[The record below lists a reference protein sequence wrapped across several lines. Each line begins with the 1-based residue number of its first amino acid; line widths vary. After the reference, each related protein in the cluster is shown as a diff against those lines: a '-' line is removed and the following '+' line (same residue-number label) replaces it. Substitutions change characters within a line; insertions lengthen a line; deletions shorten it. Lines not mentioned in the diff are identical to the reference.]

1 MTTMFLRLLLASLL
15 TLGLL
20 AACAGVD
27 LTPAAT
33 PLPAVPTATALFPT
47 LTPTVHVSP
56 IVLRVW
62 VPSRFDPQKDTL
74 LQARLDSFLESHPG
88 LKIDVRVKEETGAAS
103 LLESLLVTSSA
114 APSALPD
121 LVALP
126 REDLESAAAAGVIQ
140 PVDGLKIAL
149 DKPGWAL
156 SARALGHV
164 QNTAYG
170 LPFALDALVLASSVP
185 EPVTNWVDV
194 VLEGPLAFN
203 VHDASFPLALY
214 LAAGGTL
221 IDDQGKPALDET
233 ILARVLALFAQETVV
248 PLESDEAVW
257 QSFGQ
262 AGGFA
267 VGWATD
273 LTRRDQPGARIEALP
288 GFEDSSATLVTGWV
302 WAVASLDAD
311 RQKLAVELAEWLTA
325 EEFVG
330 AWDESSGY
338 LSPRSD
344 ARWEA
349 VLASGRVMPSSDLL
363 IVIGPALEEAVAS
376 VLAGVS
382 PELAARTAVEALK

>member
-1 MTTMFLRLLLASLL
+1 MNLRLLLVSLL

-27 LTPAAT
+27 LTPGAT

-47 LTPTVHVSP
+47 LTPTAHTSP
-56 IVLRVW
+56 MVLRVW
-62 VPSRFDPQKDTL
+62 VPSRFDPQKDAL

-88 LKIDVRVKEETGAAS
+88 LKIDVRVKEETGTAS
-103 LLESLLVTSSA
+103 LLESLLLTSTA
-114 APSALPD
+114 APAALPD

-126 REDLESAAAAGVIQ
+126 RADLESAAAAGVIQ
-140 PVDGLKIAL
+140 PVDGVKIAL

-170 LPFALDALVLASSVP
+170 LPFAMDALVLASSAP
-185 EPVTNWVDV
+185 EPVTSWV
-194 VLEGPLAFN
+194 EIAQTGPLAFN
-203 VHDASFPLALY
+203 VLDARFPLALY

-221 IDDQGKPALDET
+221 TDDQGKPALDET
-233 ILARVLALFAQETVV
+233 ILARVLALFAQETVM

-267 VGWATD
+267 VGWANG
-273 LTRRDQPGARIEALP
+273 LARRDQPGVTIEALP

-302 WAVASLDAD
+302 WAVASRDAD
-311 RQKLAVELAEWLTA
+311 RQNLAVELGEWLTA

-330 AWDESSGY
+330 VWDQSTGF

-344 ARWEA
+344 PRWEA
-349 VLASGRVMPSSDLL
+349 VLALGRVMPASDLL
-363 IVIGPALEEAVAS
+363 AVIGPVLNDAVAS
-376 VLAGVS
+376 VLAGVP
-382 PELAARTAVEALK
+382 PETAARTVVEALK